1 MKDVRL
7 HRRPWCD
14 LNSITIGVVARSN
27 ESFSMVGVLI
37 IVPCGQR
44 KIWDKNPEAPAT
56 VAKYAYIGSPFV
68 VNRRFAEHFAEQWI
82 ILSAKYGFI
91 DPDFL
96 ISGPYNVTFKKKST
110 NSVNGGRLQEQVRR
124 FNLGRFDTVIGLGG
138 KEYRNAIKAAFEETS
153 VQLTFPFTGL
163 PIGKALRATKRAIE
177 SHNPFGVTS
186 EAGAISKAGDVM
198 IHSREAVISAI
209 EECDRLGRDP
219 FLERY
224 RFGRSRNYVLVFNG
238 KQYDSKAI
246 VGVAYGYENPNHG
259 PLSSDDFSGGASTV
273 QVWLERLRFEVR
285 NLERERL
292 VKSPD

>member
-1 MKDVRL
+1 MSGMLV
-7 HRRPWCD
+7 
-14 LNSITIGVVARSN
+14 
-27 ESFSMVGVLI
+27 

-44 KIWDKNPEAPAT
+44 KIWDKKPEAGPT
-56 VAKYAYIGSPFV
+56 RAKDAYIGSPFV

-91 DPDFL
+91 EPEFV
-96 ISGPYNVTFKKKST
+96 IPEPYNVTFKRKST
-110 NSVNGGRLQEQVRR
+110 NPVANTTLREQVCR
-124 FNLGRFDTVIGLGG
+124 LHLSRFDQVIGLGG
-138 KEYRNAIKAAFEETS
+138 KEYRNAIEAAFEETS
-153 VQLTFPFTGL
+153 VQLTFPFAGL
-163 PIGKALRATKRAIE
+163 PIGKALQATKRAIE
-177 SHNPFGVTS
+177 ARSLLGVTS

-198 IHSREAVISAI
+198 IHSREAVIRAI
-209 EECDRLGRDP
+209 EECDRLGRDR

-224 RFGRSRNYVLVFNG
+224 GFGPSRNYVLVFNG

-259 PLSSDDFSGGASTV
+259 PLSSDAFSGGASTV